1 MEFFNRKKDHKYIP
15 EEDYV
20 NYTDPYI
27 SQLNNEIKEEK
38 ENEFLEK
45 TNWIFNR
52 PSFWCSS

>member
-1 MEFFNRKKDHKYIP
+1 MFGKIMEFFNRKKAHKYIP

-45 TNWIFNR
+45 TN
-52 PSFWCSS
+52 